1 MLSHRIISATVGI
14 IYIILMLYIGGWF
27 FRISVLLM
35 ALIAMYEFYRAL
47 SNRGY
52 NPVKLMGYVALLG
65 LYTLMITGNSKY
77 VIPTIALTT
86 IIAIS
91 LPIIFKSINIIDIT
105 ITLFAIIYPGAMML
119 YLVPL
124 GFSMQEDYGYFFLL
138 LTFIVTWAA
147 DTFAYFSG
155 IKFGKKKLC
164 PTISPKKTV
173 EGSLGGLLGSIL
185 AGIIMGFIFNNN
197 YNSSIPFIHFIMMG
211 LIGGIFSQL
220 GDLTASSIK
229 RYCGVKDFGKLL
241 PGHGGLLDR
250 FDSMLFTVPLIYFYI
265 LLFTN
270 I

>member
-124 GFSMQEDYGYFFLL
+124 GFSMQEDLWILFLIAHFYCNLGCRYICLFFRNK
-138 LTFIVTWAA
+138 IWQE
-147 DTFAYFSG
+147 
-155 IKFGKKKLC
+155 
-164 PTISPKKTV
+164 KT
-173 EGSLGGLLGSIL
+173 
-185 AGIIMGFIFNNN
+185 MP
-197 YNSSIPFIHFIMMG
+197 YH
-211 LIGGIFSQL
+211 
-220 GDLTASSIK
+220 
-229 RYCGVKDFGKLL
+229 
-241 PGHGGLLDR
+241 
-250 FDSMLFTVPLIYFYI
+250 
-265 LLFTN
+265 
-270 I
+270 